1 MVRPISS
8 TTRAFIGTALLSLT
22 ALGFS
27 QCTRKSN
34 VDLNTCHTVN
44 MNGDTIKIQDGVGLG
59 LKSKTYLMDNGKLM
73 VFDKESRT
81 WSDAQGKIDKIYDYQ
96 HRTFTDIARA
106 TQEMGDTLVLSKC
119 DIQYLQ
125 DHPDELE
132 LYNDHT
138 NPYDA
143 ATSGIEERTV
153 KSTEGNSIVI
163 DASEDSYTVRHSTP
177 NLTVSYNNTKETI
190 ENK

>member
-1 MVRPISS
+1 MIRFN
-8 TTRAFIGTALLSLT
+8 TTRAFIGASLLTLAT
-22 ALGFS
+22 LGFS
-27 QCTRKSN
+27 QCTKKSN
-34 VDLNTCHTVN
+34 VDLNTCHTVD
-44 MNGDTIKIQDGVGLG
+44 MNGDTLKMQDGVSLE

-73 VFDKESRT
+73 VFDKQSRT

-96 HRTFTDIARA
+96 QRAFLDIARA
-106 TQEMGDTLVLSKC
+106 TQEMDDTLVLSKC

-125 DHPDELE
+125 DHPKKLE

-143 ATSGIEERTV
+143 ATSGIEERKV

-163 DASEDSYTVRHSTP
+163 DASEDSYTVRHATP
-177 NLTVSYNNTKETI
+177 NLTVSYDSSMESL